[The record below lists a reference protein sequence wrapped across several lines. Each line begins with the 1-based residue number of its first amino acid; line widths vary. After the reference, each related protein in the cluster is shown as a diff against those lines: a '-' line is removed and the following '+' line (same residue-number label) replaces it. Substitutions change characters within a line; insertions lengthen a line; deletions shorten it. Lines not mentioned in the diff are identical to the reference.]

1 LEFGGTNSGVDSS
14 VVAELSDGCRIL
26 SIEGHGVSFW
36 ANTPRI
42 SVVLAD
48 GQTDHCFFIK
58 VLSDDIGRN
67 MLQGEFQLMK
77 AIYNLLLDFVPKPN
91 AWGTYQSNPD
101 THFFLCEYRE
111 TADDMPDP
119 ENFSVQLALLHKN
132 SESHTGKFGF
142 HITQ

>member
-1 LEFGGTNSGVDSS
+1 
-14 VVAELSDGCRIL
+14 
-26 SIEGHGVSFW
+26 
-36 ANTPRI
+36 
-42 SVVLAD
+42 
-48 GQTDHCFFIK
+48 
-58 VLSDDIGRN
+58 

-132 SESHTGKFGF
+132 SESHTDEFGQWMPACNKFGASYVTAYRSDVVSDEK
-142 HITQ
+142 HYP